1 MVTLDQISQ
10 AIELMDLN
18 QNKLFKRLPEKLNP
32 LWKWADNLSVA
43 PEAVLV
49 ALEATA
55 ASLIDPGTTLL
66 GRKKTNFRVG
76 PTTFSAIVGE
86 PESKKSS
93 ILEVIAIEPLMEM
106 QDEATKLH
114 QNEYLKYEKK
124 LSVWKKSKEQDKGPA
139 PTPPIKRRY
148 MTSDYTPEALRYLAE
163 RNPKILRV
171 FDELARENK
180 GRSQYTGGKARQ
192 LLESYDGNLPG
203 MLRRGKRYLS
213 MRVNQCLVGGIQPGI
228 LSEIMSGNDPTG
240 EFARYNVASL
250 DNRPRYL
257 KEEEGAPL
265 DITGLLVELYKKIE
279 ELPEQHFYLDKEA
292 SKLFVVVHN
301 KLEDAV
307 KKESNPA
314 IIFQYKKGTGKIL
327 KWALLYHIINAVAL
341 NEVPSQE
348 VPKRYIQI
356 AQYRFKYQI
365 DQVKAIIARM
375 DDTTSS
381 RLSRVY

>member
-1 MVTLDQISQ
+1 
-10 AIELMDLN
+10 
-18 QNKLFKRLPEKLNP
+18 
-32 LWKWADNLSVA
+32 
-43 PEAVLV
+43 
-49 ALEATA
+49 
-55 ASLIDPGTTLL
+55 
-66 GRKKTNFRVG
+66 
-76 PTTFSAIVGE
+76 
-86 PESKKSS
+86 
-93 ILEVIAIEPLMEM
+93 
-106 QDEATKLH
+106 
-114 QNEYLKYEKK
+114 
-124 LSVWKKSKEQDKGPA
+124 
-139 PTPPIKRRY
+139 

-180 GRSQYTGGKARQ
+180 GRNRYTGGKGNEAQQ
-192 LLESYDGNLPG
+192 LLESYDGVLDAMN
-203 MLRRGKRYLS
+203 RKGKHYPS
-213 MRVNQCLVGGIQPGI
+213 IQVNQSLLGGVQPGA
-228 LSEIMSGNDPTG
+228 LSEIMSSNDPTG

-250 DNRPRYL
+250 DNRPSYL
-257 KEEEGAPL
+257 KEEEGALL

-327 KWALLYHIINAVAL
+327 KWALLYHILNAVAL

-356 AQYRFKYQI
+356 AQHRLKYQI